1 MMSWNAFSQTD
12 TTSSTIQLTKPI
24 AKLVIKDLI
33 KFDGLSGE
41 VLSLQQVLSETNKKV
56 EIQDRLLT
64 NLNSQVANYK
74 SILDK
79 KDQQLGTSAEM
90 AAKLTKELKKEA
102 AKKKIYQFGTVIVGV
117 AAVLSIL

>member
-1 MMSWNAFSQTD
+1 MSWNAFSQTD

-41 VLSLQQVLSETNKKV
+41 VLSLQQVLAETNKKV